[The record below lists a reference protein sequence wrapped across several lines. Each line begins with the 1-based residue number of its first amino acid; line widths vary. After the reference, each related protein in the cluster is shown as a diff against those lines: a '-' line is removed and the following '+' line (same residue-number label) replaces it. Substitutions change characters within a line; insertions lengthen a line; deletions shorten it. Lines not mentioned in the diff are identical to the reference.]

1 MLCPSSCTWFSF
13 PTPQASDELE
23 AVQLVTAKARVKAFC
38 FAPPAARLPAGV
50 RCRLALSL
58 GNNSIEVRRGVT
70 RGTRGSRV
78 RCQGFTETRV
88 GL

>member
-1 MLCPSSCTWFSF
+1 M
-13 PTPQASDELE
+13 
-23 AVQLVTAKARVKAFC
+23 TAKARVKAFC

-70 RGTRGSRV
+70 REARGNRVRRQGVTQTGVVALGKRLYGTRHASGAARTV
-78 RCQGFTETRV
+78 A
-88 GL
+88 